1 MKRHITFAVICSL
14 VGCGESEYLKCVEV
28 ANKSTPMTAAMICA
42 KKHEE
47 RLPNSVVAKGLKANW
62 RNNEFKMEEF
72 SVSPG
77 YAVTTVVI
85 ELQDKLAE
93 KTEIM
98 EIPTFYL
105 VGHMGSQESLSIR
118 TKTKGGLP
126 SYGWGWKILEVRG
139 VNTLE

>member
-1 MKRHITFAVICSL
+1 MKRSL
-14 VGCGESEYLKCVEV
+14 YFFCALTLVACDESAYLKCVDA

-47 RLPNSVVAKGLKANW
+47 RLSNSVLAQGLQASW
-62 RNNEFKMEEF
+62 RNNEFRLEDF
-72 SVSPG
+72 SAKPG

-93 KTEIM
+93 TTEVID
-98 EIPTFYL
+98 IPTFYL
-105 VGHMGSQESLSIR
+105 IGHMGSQTSLSAR
-118 TKTKGGLP
+118 TRAKGGLP

-139 VNTLE
+139 ANTLE